1 MEGYKV
7 NIAYASRDLSAKE
20 RIMIKDTGDAQS
32 LDTLTQ
38 DGPVVIGYAWHAILD
53 VHNEKSSSKDYRKVI
68 VVDKEGL
75 KYATGSEAFLDS
87 LTDIV
92 SEMTEAGE
100 GDNIQLNV
108 YRKESKNYA
117 GKSFITCSLI

>member
-20 RIMIKDTGDAQS
+20 RIMIKDTGGAQS
-32 LDTLTQ
+32 LDTMTQ
-38 DGPVVIGYAWHAILD
+38 DGAVVIGYAWHAILD
-53 VHNEKSSSKDYRKVI
+53 IHNEKSSSKDYRKVI

-100 GDNIQLNV
+100 GENIQLNV

>member
-7 NIAYASRDLSAKE
+7 NIAYASKDLSARE

-38 DGPVVIGYAWHAILD
+38 DGPVIIGYAWHAILD
-53 VHNEKSSSKDYRKVI
+53 VHNEKSTSKDYRKVI

-75 KYATGSEAFLDS
+75 KYGTGSEAFLES

-92 SEMTEAGE
+92 TEMTEAGE
-100 GDNIQLNV
+100 GDNIQLSV
-108 YRKESKNYA
+108 YRKDSKNYA

>member
-1 MEGYKV
+1 MKGYKV
-7 NIAYASRDLSAKE
+7 NIAYTSRDLSAKE

-32 LDTLTQ
+32 LDALTL
-38 DGPVVIGYAWHAILD
+38 DGPVVIGYACHAILD
-53 VHNEKSSSKDYRKVI
+53 IHNEKSSSKDYRKV
-68 VVDKEGL
+68 VVMDKEGR

-92 SEMTEAGE
+92 DEMTEAGE
-100 GDNIQLNV
+100 GDNIQLKV

>member
-1 MEGYKV
+1 MKGYKV
-7 NIAYASRDLSAKE
+7 NIAYTSRDLSAKE

-32 LDTLTQ
+32 LDALTQ

-75 KYATGSEAFLDS
+75 KYGTGSEAFLDS

-92 SEMTEAGE
+92 DEMTEAGE

-108 YRKESKNYA
+108 YRRESKNYA